1 MKRICLLAVGVVVL
15 AFPSAPQAQRP
26 NALEGLPAVRVVIAL
41 DQNAN
46 DAGLIDGSLKQPSS
60 FASARA
66 ASWWTKIALPR
77 SWCRSPRSRL

>member
-26 NALEGLPAVRVVIAL
+26 NVLEGLPAVRVVIAL

-46 DAGLIDGSLKQPSS
+46 DAGLIDGSLKTAVELRLRQ
-60 FASARA
+60 
-66 ASWWTKIALPR
+66 
-77 SWCRSPRSRL
+77 SRILVGRR